1 MIALKVKKDR
11 QMKKKGIKRARRLAT
26 LFALSYLFLLLNL
39 SMPVSALADNQ
50 SESVDESIEMPDL
63 NITAIT
69 PYHLWSEK
77 YDMPA
82 GDSWFNLRN
91 YAEVNVSN
99 KGTAD
104 ADERFEVILYADDE
118 PIGSETEEGLPAGR
132 FTHVNFFEWVLEGED
147 PLSWT
152 DTAEGAICVY
162 TDTSK
167 VLKAVVDEEDEVLEA
182 NEANNE
188 FTKEQ
193 KVVWNG
199 YMADEPLENYV
210 HGDVE
215 GGIIYTTGDGE
226 YRSYIS
232 GDSGTDDTYYDINYD
247 LEILR
252 NTKLARLYIYYT
264 WAKPSYKAPKIG
276 VTLTTPL
283 DGSYNLDM
291 EKSYNDIKGDFGA
304 DIYAWG
310 AYAYDITEYV
320 KESGSYVVSVKNLNY
335 GGDDSDF
342 AEEYSFAPPAIL
354 VVYEDTTM
362 PKREYWINEGAD
374 LLMGGGEE
382 RPYGGFLSLVEC
394 KNSATF
400 EEDIDLSEVEEAVLG
415 VVSVWGGN
423 PVSGWH
429 SYLYFNDNEL
439 GKDLYDGYSGSCS
452 EERGGISMSI
462 RSNDAQVGLV
472 LTDVTDDLERNDNM
486 VIQGDDGDN
495 MMPANAFLVI
505 TYKEEEEEEGEG
517 EEGKV
522 TPTFPNIT
530 ACNPVESFVNNTE
543 GEARTFRI
551 SVNQTVDVSWQ
562 INRSEIQT
570 NETAT
575 EAVYTNVSA
584 VLGTWNVSAIAINTM
599 TGLSDMHT
607 WIWHV
612 ALKPTPSP
620 TLNITTAPSPTP
632 YPISTSTP
640 VPSVKPKPTPAQTS
654 TPTEEKQKPGA
665 DKVPVPGFEFLIS
678 LFILIVVAYLIRRR
692 EVFK

>member
-11 QMKKKGIKRARRLAT
+11 QMKEKGIKRTRRLAT
-26 LFALSYLFLLLNL
+26 VFALSYLFLLLNL
-39 SMPVSALADNQ
+39 SMPASALADNQ

-63 NITAIT
+63 IITAIT

-77 YDMPA
+77 HDIPA
-82 GDSWFNLRN
+82 GDPWFNLRN
-91 YAEVNVSN
+91 YAEVRVSN
-99 KGTAD
+99 NGTAD
-104 ADERFEVILYADDE
+104 ADESFEVILYADDK
-118 PIGSETEEGLPAGR
+118 PIGSETVEELPAGKL
-132 FTHVNFFEWVLEGED
+132 THVKFSEWMLEGED

-162 TDTSK
+162 TDSSK
-167 VLKAVVDEEDEVLEA
+167 MLKAVVDEEDEVLEA
-182 NEANNE
+182 DEANNE
-188 FTKEQ
+188 FTAEEQ

-210 HGDVE
+210 HGDIE

-232 GDSGTDDTYYDINYD
+232 GDSGTDGTYYDIKYD
-247 LEILR
+247 LKITG

-276 VTLTTPL
+276 VTLTTPS
-283 DGSYNLDM
+283 DDRYNLDM

-310 AYAYDITEYV
+310 TYAYDITEYM
-320 KESGSYVVSVKNLNY
+320 KESGSYIVSVKNLNY
-335 GGDDSDF
+335 EGDDSDF

-400 EEDIDLSEVEEAVLG
+400 EEDIDLSGVEEAVLG

-423 PVSGWH
+423 PASGWH
-429 SYLYFNDNEL
+429 SYLYFNDYEL
-439 GKDLYDGYSGSCS
+439 GMDMYDGYSGSCS

-462 RSNDAQVGLV
+462 GSNNAQVGLV
-472 LTDVTDDLERNDNM
+472 PTDVTDDLERNDNM
-486 VIQGDDGDN
+486 VIQCDNGDN

-505 TYKEEEEEEGEG
+505 TYEKEKEVEEEEEGG
-517 EEGKV
+517 DG
-522 TPTFPNIT
+522 TAGSPGIT
-530 ACNPVESFVNNTE
+530 ACNPVESVVKNTE
-543 GEARTFRI
+543 GESRTFNI
-551 SVNQTVDVSWQ
+551 SVNHTVDISWQ
-562 INRSEIQT
+562 INGTEVQT
-570 NETAT
+570 EEAVT
-575 EAVYTNVSA
+575 EAVYTNTSA
-584 VLGTWNVSAIAINTM
+584 VAGTWNVSVIATNAIIE
-599 TGLSDMHT
+599 LHDLHT
-607 WIWHV
+607 WIWNV
-612 ALKPTPSP
+612 TPVPTATPTPA
-620 TLNITTAPSPTP
+620 LNITTAPT
-632 YPISTSTP
+632 PISTPTP
-640 VPSVKPKPTPAQTS
+640 VPTTTPKPKPALTPS
-654 TPTEEKQKPGA
+654 SEEKEVVA
-665 DKVPVPGFEFLIS
+665 TATAAEEEEETPGFELVTS
-678 LFILIVVAYLIRRR
+678 LFILLLVAYLIRRR
-692 EVFK
+692 

>member
-1 MIALKVKKDR
+1 MIALKVESESP
-11 QMKKKGIKRARRLAT
+11 MKGKRIKIARRLAT
-26 LFALSYLFLLLNL
+26 VFALSYLFLLLSL
-39 SMPVSALADNQ
+39 SMPASVLAGNQ

-82 GDSWFNLRN
+82 GDPWFNLRN
-91 YAEVNVSN
+91 YAEVTVSN
-99 KGTAD
+99 NGTAD
-104 ADERFEVILYADDE
+104 ADESFEVILYADDE
-118 PIGSETEEGLPAGR
+118 PIGSETVEGLPAGR
-132 FTHVNFFEWVLEGED
+132 FTHVKFSEWVLEGED

-152 DTAEGAICVY
+152 DTAEGAVCVY

-182 NEANNE
+182 DEANNE
-188 FTKEQ
+188 FTTKEQ

-232 GDSGTDDTYYDINYD
+232 GDRGTDDTYYDITYD
-247 LEILR
+247 LEIPG

-264 WAKPSYKAPKIG
+264 WAKPSYTAPKIG
-276 VTLTTPL
+276 VTLTTPS
-283 DGSYNLDM
+283 DDRYNLDM

-310 AYAYDITEYV
+310 TYAYDITEYT

-394 KNSATF
+394 TNSATF

-415 VVSVWGGN
+415 VVSIWGGN
-423 PVSGWH
+423 PASGWH

-439 GKDLYDGYSGSCS
+439 GMDMYDGYSGSCS

-462 RSNDAQVGLV
+462 GSNNAQVGLV
-472 LTDVTDDLERNDNM
+472 PTDVTDDLERNDNM
-486 VIQGDDGDN
+486 VVQGDDGDN

-505 TYKEEEEEEGEG
+505 TYEKEEEEEREG

-522 TPTFPNIT
+522 TPTVPNIT
-530 ACNPVESFVNNTE
+530 ACSPVESFMNNTE
-543 GEARTFRI
+543 GESRTFNI
-551 SVNQTVDVSWQ
+551 SVNQTVDISWQ
-562 INRSEIQT
+562 INGTEVQT
-570 NETAT
+570 EEAVT
-575 EAVYTNVSA
+575 EADYTNTNA
-584 VLGTWNVSAIAINTM
+584 VAGTWNVSVIATNAITE
-599 TGLSDMHT
+599 LHDMHT
-607 WIWHV
+607 WIWNV
-612 ALKPTPSP
+612 TPAPTATPTPA
-620 TLNITTAPSPTP
+620 LNITTT
-632 YPISTSTP
+632 PISTPTP
-640 VPSVKPKPTPAQTS
+640 VPPVTPKPTPAR
-654 TPTEEKQKPGA
+654 TPSSEE
-665 DKVPVPGFEFLIS
+665 
-678 LFILIVVAYLIRRR
+678 
-692 EVFK
+692 